1 MKPALAGEHSIV
13 GCPASHDSVG
23 AGLFKSVLR
32 QHAATVTVVTAGLD
46 VPVGFCATSF
56 TSVSLDPPLVSFCVG
71 LQASSWS
78 TLRVAPKIMVHL
90 LADTQVDLARR
101 FAQSAAAR
109 FGSETRW
116 HQGPFGLPV
125 LQGVMAW
132 LVLEPV
138 SRTPVGDHALIV
150 GTVVQ
155 AEHAV
160 GRRPLVHHDGRFTS
174 LAS

>member
-1 MKPALAGEHSIV
+1 MKPTLAVERSIARSQ
-13 GCPASHDSVG
+13 ASRDTVG

-32 QHAATVTVVTAGLD
+32 QHAATVTVITAGLD
-46 VPVGFCATSF
+46 APVGFCATSF

-90 LADTQVDLARR
+90 LADTQVDLAQR
-101 FAQSAAAR
+101 FAQSGAAR

-116 HQGPFGLPV
+116 HHGPFGLPV

-132 LVLEPV
+132 LVVEPV
-138 SRTPVGDHALIV
+138 SRTPVGDHALTV
-150 GTVVQ
+150 GRVVQ
-155 AEHAV
+155 ARRAV